1 MPSPRALAGYLTKG
15 TKVINVGVD
24 ASLSGSLVD
33 FDTYRQGYNVLD
45 DSLLTDHISYKIRG
59 NSGYTKTLEGRDLN
73 EEVFD
78 DSLALTSIGSTNP
91 LERISSAMLSLGGEK
106 KLSRRLNHIAEHR
119 DLGQTLSYVFYDPNY
134 FHELPNPDDGV
145 LIIETHP
152 MELLL
157 PWGLVDH
164 SSAAALDGVL
174 EPLLARSSID
184 RSTPE
189 FPFTSKGV
197 RGWAGHTEDVYR
209 TSVFIEPGYD
219 VPKGPEQIYNLSAQY
234 YLDSLETFE
243 GVVELPAI
251 FPVDERKIF
260 PFIDTSNDR
269 EAYYAKTRVDQEIA
283 SVLIAD
289 STFEDD
295 NVVEWD
301 IMGKTGWVRSGNG
314 SIDSVIYA
322 GMLRG

>member
-1 MPSPRALAGYLTKG
+1 MPSPRALAGYITKG

-24 ASLSGSLVD
+24 ASLSGSLAD
-33 FDTYRQGYNVLD
+33 FDAHRQGYNVLD
-45 DSLLTDHISYKIRG
+45 DSMLTDHISYKIRG
-59 NSGYTKTLEGRDLN
+59 NSDYTKTLNGRDLN
-73 EEVFD
+73 EKVFD

-91 LERISSAMLSLGGEK
+91 LERISSAMPSLGGEK
-106 KLSRRLNHIAEHR
+106 KLSKRLNHIAEQR
-119 DLGQTLSYVFYDPNY
+119 DLGQTLSYVFYDPDN
-134 FHELPNPDDGV
+134 FQELPNPDNGIY
-145 LIIETHP
+145 IIQTHP

-189 FPFTSKGV
+189 FPFTSKGI

-209 TSVFIEPGYD
+209 TSGFIESGYN
-219 VPKGPEQIYNLSAQY
+219 VPKEPEQAYNLSAQY
-234 YLDSLETFE
+234 YLDAFETFE
-243 GVVELPAI
+243 GVVELLAV
-251 FPVDERKIF
+251 FPIDERRIF
-260 PFIDTSNDR
+260 PFADISNDR
-269 EAYYAKTRVDQEIA
+269 EAYYAKTKVDQEIA
-283 SVLIAD
+283 SILIAN

-301 IMGKTGWVRSGNG
+301 IMGKTGWIRSGNG